1 MRYKIRQK
9 IYITRMYLKNNKLEK
24 QMPYCKVVSYNLIRQ
39 IDNDRAIKRV
49 IVSSQK
55 KILKDEDG
63 FECS

>member
-9 IYITRMYLKNNKLEK
+9 IYITIMYLKNNKLEK

-39 IDNDRAIKRV
+39 IDNYRAIKRV

-55 KILKDEDG
+55 NILEDEDG